1 MTHPTRSTHV
11 PRYIVIGAG
20 AVGGALAA
28 GLHEAG
34 VPVVLVARGA
44 ALDAIRS
51 RGLVHRRPDGP
62 HVVPLAV
69 AAGPEEV
76 SLTGDD
82 VLVVATKSQ
91 DAAGVLTQ
99 WAWQPV
105 ALGAGSRTV
114 PAELPVVTL
123 QNGLDAEREALRRFR
138 VVVGGTVLVAGRHV
152 VPGEV
157 STAAAP
163 RTGQLLLGPVPA
175 SGADAARGRAVA
187 ERLAR
192 DADAAG
198 WLTQVVPDI
207 ERWKAWKLVVNA
219 TNALE
224 VLTGDDAGLTRVRE
238 GVVAEARAVLA
249 AAGRDLAEP
258 DRERSYDAS
267 LARITP
273 GGDHVPGQ
281 QSTWQSFAR
290 GASSEVDH
298 LNGEVVLL
306 GRLHGVPTP
315 FNAAL
320 QRVLG
325 AAALAAEPPGVRDV
339 AEVLALAGDQ
349 AAPVTEPT
357 GAAVR

>member
-1 MTHPTRSTHV
+1 MTSPTSPT
-11 PRYIVIGAG
+11 RYIVIGAG

-34 VPVVLVARGA
+34 IPVVLVARGA

-62 HVVPLAV
+62 HVVPVVV

-76 SLTGDD
+76 RLTGDD
-82 VLVVATKSQ
+82 VLLVATKSQ
-91 DAAGVLTQ
+91 DASAVLAQ

-105 ALGAGSRTV
+105 TAGRTPTV
-114 PAELPVVTL
+114 AAELPVVTL
-123 QNGLDAEREALRRFR
+123 QNGLDAEREALRLFR
-138 VVVGGTVLVAGRHV
+138 VVVAATVLVAGRHV

-175 SGADAARGRAVA
+175 DGAAATRGRAVA
-187 ERLAR
+187 DQLAQ

-198 WLTQVVPDI
+198 WLAQVVPDVA
-207 ERWKAWKLVVNA
+207 RWKAWKLVVNS
-219 TNALE
+219 TNAVE
-224 VLTGDDAGLTRVRE
+224 VLTGDDADLARLRE

-258 DRERSYDAS
+258 DRERTYDAA
-267 LARITP
+267 LARIVP

-290 GASSEVDH
+290 GASSEVDF

-315 FNAAL
+315 FNTAL
-320 QRVLG
+320 QHVLG
-325 AAALAAEPPGVRDV
+325 AAALAAEPPGSRDV
-339 AEVLALAGDQ
+339 TEVLALAGDR
-349 AAPVTEPT
+349 ASLADRPT